1 MKRPNFKKYK
11 SVLLKQRVL
20 RYIKFFGGALI
31 FAGIF
36 LAVGTIGRVD
46 YETETGAVNGI
57 MSTKTFAIRSF
68 ISLIVEG
75 IGILMTIF
83 SSHLLEFIDAWV
95 DGFER
100 RWVIVDKE
108 L

>member
-20 RYIKFFGGALI
+20 RCIKFFGGTLI

-36 LAVGTIGRVD
+36 LAVGTIGRVE
-46 YETETGAVNGI
+46 YETEARAVNEI
-57 MSTKTFAIRSF
+57 TSTKTFVVRSF
-68 ISLIVEG
+68 ISLVVG
-75 IGILMTIF
+75 GVGTFMTIF
-83 SSHLLEFIDAWV
+83 SSHLLGLIDAWV